1 MTEQPTTPPADP
13 SGEARPQ
20 AETVGQRPPATLF
33 DSFGNIR
40 VEGGAPPPRRAGSVF
55 GDVRIDLREL
65 RTDVALIELTL
76 WSVFGDVDVIVAEGV
91 DAELDGWSILGGRA
105 TDLAPVPRL
114 TGTPRVAVRAHSVF
128 GDLRLRTLA
137 PGESAGRWRALLD
150 GLVQGPQPPRPP
162 SP

>member
-1 MTEQPTTPPADP
+1 MTEEPTTPPADP
-13 SGEARPQ
+13 SEEARPQ
-20 AETVGQRPPATLF
+20 VEMVGQRPPATLF

-40 VEGGAPPPRRAGSVF
+40 VEGGAPPPRRAASVF

-91 DAELDGWSILGGRA
+91 DAELDGWSILGRRA

-137 PGESAGRWRALLD
+137 PGEPAGRWRALLD
-150 GLVQGPQPPRPP
+150 GLAQRPQPPHPP
-162 SP
+162 SR

>member
-1 MTEQPTTPPADP
+1 MTEQPTTPPTDP
-13 SGEARPQ
+13 SEEAGPQ
-20 AETVGQRPPATLF
+20 AELVGQRPPATLF

-40 VEGGAPPPRRAGSVF
+40 VEGGALPPRRAASVF

-65 RTDVALIELTL
+65 RTDVALLELTL

-91 DAELDGWSILGGRA
+91 DAELDGWSVLGCRA

-137 PGESAGRWRALLD
+137 PGEPAGRWRALLD
-150 GLVQGPQPPRPP
+150 GLAQRPQPPHPP
-162 SP
+162 SR

>member
-13 SGEARPQ
+13 SEDARPQ
-20 AETVGQRPPATLF
+20 AETVGQWPPATLF

-40 VEGGAPPPRRAGSVF
+40 VEGGAPPPRRAASVF

-91 DAELDGWSILGGRA
+91 DAVLDGWTILGNRRS
-105 TDLAPVPRL
+105 DLAPPAAGSRH
-114 TGTPRVAVRAHSVF
+114 P
-128 GDLRLRTLA
+128 
-137 PGESAGRWRALLD
+137 AGR
-150 GLVQGPQPPRPP
+150 GPGAHRPR
-162 SP
+162 